1 MRLLAAAMWC
11 STLLASVIFAGMAV
25 APDLYSPEYLYTSDN
40 SPVQFG
46 PLYEMKRYLK
56 RENPPQ
62 LSRYLRELDEYA
74 KGIQLGTHRGPQERE
89 REYNLC
95 SRIGISSLS
104 AIWWEAASAHI

>member
-25 APDLYSPEYLYTSDN
+25 APDLYSPEYIYTSVN

-46 PLYEMKRYLK
+46 SLYEIKRYLK

-62 LSRYLRELDEYA
+62 LSRYLGELDEYA
-74 KGIQLGTHRGPQERE
+74 KGIQLGTHCGVAHKKEE
-89 REYNLC
+89 EYDY
-95 SRIGISSLS
+95 SLF
-104 AIWWEAASAHI
+104 